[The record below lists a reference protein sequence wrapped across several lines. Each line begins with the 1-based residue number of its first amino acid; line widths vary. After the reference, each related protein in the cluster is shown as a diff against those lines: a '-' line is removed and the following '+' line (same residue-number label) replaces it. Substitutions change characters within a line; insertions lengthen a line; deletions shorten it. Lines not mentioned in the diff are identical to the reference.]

1 MMITIVMIVIA
12 MLLQPGIMKVMI
24 MNMISNDIQI
34 ASIMVNKMMMT
45 R

>member
-1 MMITIVMIVIA
+1 MIMIVMIVIA

>member
-1 MMITIVMIVIA
+1 MIMIVMIVIA

-24 MNMISNDIQI
+24 MNMISNNIQI
-34 ASIMVNKMMMT
+34 AAMVNKMMMT